1 MFELNNTNPNESLT
15 ISANPAIAGTTSNPT
30 NILTSQVMPTVYQ
43 DLQRFAADPNLNEK
57 LKLAFGSDYNV
68 QTAQTIVENW

>member
-43 DLQRFAADPNLNEK
+43 DL
-57 LKLAFGSDYNV
+57 
-68 QTAQTIVENW
+68 